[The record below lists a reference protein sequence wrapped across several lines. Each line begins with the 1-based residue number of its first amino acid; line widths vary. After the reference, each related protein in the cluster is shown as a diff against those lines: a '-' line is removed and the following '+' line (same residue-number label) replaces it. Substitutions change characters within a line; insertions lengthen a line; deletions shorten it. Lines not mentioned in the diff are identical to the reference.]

1 MKQNKRNDLLIIFA
15 GIVMSYFFYLA
26 VIQSLSETLADYNG
40 HTYVY
45 LPMFTG
51 STWFDGWKMV
61 PYCMWHLCVLGLNHL
76 LHIPL
81 EDSVAYVSC
90 FFQLFT
96 YLVMYWMLRRF
107 LAARGTVLSTT
118 KACAIALGLSIS
130 QSLYFHW
137 MDTGDRFLGTFSM
150 NPLHNPTHTCVRP
163 FALLCFCLVCDIWG
177 KQKDDNYRGIFFQ
190 VERGLKRYYIYL
202 AILLM
207 LSSMAKPV
215 FMEMFVPA
223 VGIVMLAEWICR
235 ILRKDG
241 SARPYFKHCLW
252 MLLCAA
258 PSLLYILLQFLAYF
272 FWGGSYGA
280 DGSFMITRWMEVWS
294 IFSENII
301 LSIALG
307 MAFPLYVM
315 LIDIRYFLRQDM
327 GRLALTGYV
336 IGILEAALLGEGGS
350 KLSHADFIW
359 PMMCGMLLVWM
370 TAILRLLDLE
380 ETQTGTKGK
389 RLLVGLG
396 WMLFSLHILFGI
408 LYLKDMICT

>member
-1 MKQNKRNDLLIIFA
+1 
-15 GIVMSYFFYLA
+15 
-26 VIQSLSETLADYNG
+26 
-40 HTYVY
+40 
-45 LPMFTG
+45 
-51 STWFDGWKMV
+51 
-61 PYCMWHLCVLGLNHL
+61 
-76 LHIPL
+76 
-81 EDSVAYVSC
+81 
-90 FFQLFT
+90 
-96 YLVMYWMLRRF
+96 
-107 LAARGTVLSTT
+107 
-118 KACAIALGLSIS
+118 
-130 QSLYFHW
+130 
-137 MDTGDRFLGTFSM
+137 
-150 NPLHNPTHTCVRP
+150 
-163 FALLCFCLVCDIWG
+163 
-177 KQKDDNYRGIFFQ
+177 
-190 VERGLKRYYIYL
+190 
-202 AILLM
+202 
-207 LSSMAKPV
+207 
-215 FMEMFVPA
+215 
-223 VGIVMLAEWICR
+223 
-235 ILRKDG
+235 
-241 SARPYFKHCLW
+241 
-252 MLLCAA
+252 
-258 PSLLYILLQFLAYF
+258 
-272 FWGGSYGA
+272 
-280 DGSFMITRWMEVWS
+280 MITRWMEVWS